1 MSSLGISLNK
11 IFKNKSAPTT
21 PKKAAAKKTTKS
33 SKSKSKSSTLEVE
46 LPIRKTKFPGAS
58 LRNVVYC
65 AGVNRASPDVL
76 PMLGERGNELIK
88 QILTYSAA
96 NMIGQGRSTLNED
109 DFNVAMD
116 KMGMKFF
123 SSRT

>member
-11 IFKNKSAPTT
+11 IFKNNKTKS
-21 PKKAAAKKTTKS
+21 PKKAATKS
-33 SKSKSKSSTLEVE
+33 SKSKSKSKSSTLEIE
-46 LPIRKTKFPGAS
+46 SPIRKTKFPGAS
-58 LRNVVYC
+58 LRNVVYS
-65 AGVNRASPDVL
+65 AGVIRASPDVL

-88 QILTYSAA
+88 QILIYSAA

-116 KMGMKFF
+116 KMGMKFI

>member
-11 IFKNKSAPTT
+11 IFKNKSA
-21 PKKAAAKKTTKS
+21 AKKTTTKKKS
-33 SKSKSKSSTLEVE
+33 NSKSNSKSKSSTLEVE

-58 LRNVVYC
+58 LRNIVYS
-65 AGVNRASPDVL
+65 AGVIRASPGVL